1 MKSLLVT
8 PRTLSHKHLVV
19 AKKLT
24 EEEMVLRSISER
36 EWQNHVC
43 RIATLRGWRYYHPPD
58 NRPVNGQIQKI
69 VSGFPDLCLI
79 KNNRMVFAELKR
91 EMGIVS
97 AEQEEW
103 IDAIKK
109 CGIEV
114 YVWRPSN
121 LHELVAILSE

>member
-1 MKSLLVT
+1 L
-8 PRTLSHKHLVV
+8 P
-19 AKKLT
+19 KKLT
-24 EEEMVLRSISER
+24 EEQLVLRSISER
-36 EWQNHVC
+36 EWQSHVC
-43 RIATLRGWRYYHPPD
+43 RIAQLKGWRYYHPPD
-58 NRPVNGQIQKI
+58 NRPVNGRIQKV

>member
-1 MKSLLVT
+1 M
-8 PRTLSHKHLVV
+8 P
-19 AKKLT
+19 KKLT
-24 EEEMVLRSISER
+24 EEQLVLRSISER

-79 KNNRMVFAELKR
+79 KDRRILFAELKR
-91 EMGIVS
+91 EKGIIS
-97 AEQEEW
+97 AHQEEW
-103 IDAIKK
+103 IDAIRR

-114 YVWRPSN
+114 YVWRPSDV
-121 LHELVAILSE
+121 HEVVAILSK